1 MTPMFRPSRRAT
13 RTAVAALALLGAAAL
28 SPLHAQVVER
38 FGADPLDG
46 RGRHVFFAEGDVASR
61 FTYLSGEPSHF
72 PADRK
77 GTLRVV
83 YDTTLPTARL
93 STRIGRVLALDA
105 NFEFGAILSI
115 RSEGFFADPNGFSQ
129 IAFGLWNEATTGLQ
143 RTSFPSDSF
152 DLVEFDYF
160 PNVTSFGGPFLSPSV
175 FGGNV
180 GDNAFFNFA
189 FQSSQVDLPLDTP
202 LLVRCR
208 YRAASRRL
216 DVTVNRH
223 AHAFMFEPIQGA
235 SVSVD
240 LSRISPTFLL
250 NVAGIAAYFEGY
262 PSIHAVVDYD
272 LLYVGPLPLPWGV
285 IKRMNPPVAEAPTG
299 RLR

>member
-1 MTPMFRPSRRAT
+1 MTPMVRPSRHTT
-13 RTAVAALALLGAAAL
+13 RTAVAALVFLGAAAL

-38 FGADPLDG
+38 FGADPFVG

-105 NFEFGAILSI
+105 NFEFGAILTIHSD
-115 RSEGFFADPNGFSQ
+115 GFFADPNGFSQ

-160 PNVTSFGGPFLSPSV
+160 PNITSFGGPFLSPSV

-208 YRAASRRL
+208 YRAASRLL
-216 DVTVNRH
+216 DVTVSRH
-223 AHAFMFEPIQGA
+223 AHAFMFEPIPGA

-240 LSRISPTFLL
+240 VSRINPTFLL

-272 LLYVGPLPLPWGV
+272 LLYVGALPVPWGV
-285 IKRMNPPVAEAPTG
+285 IKRMNPPVGEAPTG